1 MAIEYL
7 DNKIIL
13 TGDTARNFVD
23 KMQNPDVEVIKK
35 RDKWLKECRENLE
48 IIKEDGSVRLVSK

>member
-13 TGDTARNFVD
+13 TGDMARNFVD

-48 IIKEDGSVRLVSK
+48 VTKEDGSVRLVSK